1 DPRFLQ
7 LQHRRPAGVL
17 VEGRDRQQAA
27 PRPHHLDRRHRR
39 QPRPTGAERAMSR
52 LTRLLKRS
60 ERGATLVEFAFIFTF
75 LLMLAIGAFEYGMA
89 LRDWQSVTIATREGA
104 RVAASAANYQA
115 ADCTIL
121 EATAGALQSFRVG
134 NIDFVTIYKSDED
147 GTFPGSGSLAA
158 VYRPAGSGD
167 TPVPECPFW
176 TVHSAAS
183 DWQPDDRLN
192 VFGEPYWIGVRLE
205 YSDPWQTNFLFWT
218 GSAQWTDDA
227 VFRIEPPPPNI

>member
-1 DPRFLQ
+1 
-7 LQHRRPAGVL
+7 
-17 VEGRDRQQAA
+17 DRQQAA
-27 PRPHHLDRRHRR
+27 PRPHHLDRCHRR

-121 EATAGALQSFRVG
+121 EATTGALRSFKTGHVREVH
-134 NIDFVTIYKSDED
+134 IYKSDES
-147 GTFPGSGSLAA
+147 GTYNGSTANR
-158 VYRPAGSGD
+158 YRPLITGED
-167 TPVPECPFW
+167 T
-176 TVHSAAS
+176 SS
-183 DWQPDDRLN
+183 
-192 VFGEPYWIGVRLE
+192 
-205 YSDPWQTNFLFWT
+205 
-218 GSAQWTDDA
+218 
-227 VFRIEPPPPNI
+227 